1 RAVAAVQGLGLG
13 AKVKVVSYDL
23 SANFLKA
30 IVDGKAE
37 FAVDQQPYLQG
48 YIPVSSL
55 ALHAKYG
62 TLPAGNVPSGPSFVT
77 KANAAKVIGLSAK
90 GIR

>member
-1 RAVAAVQGLGLG
+1 
-13 AKVKVVSYDL
+13 VSE
-23 SANFLKA
+23 
-30 IVDGKAE
+30 GKAE

-48 YIPVSSL
+48 YVPVAML
-55 ALHAKYG
+55 ALRAKYG

-77 KANAAKVIGLSAK
+77 KANAAQVIGLSAK